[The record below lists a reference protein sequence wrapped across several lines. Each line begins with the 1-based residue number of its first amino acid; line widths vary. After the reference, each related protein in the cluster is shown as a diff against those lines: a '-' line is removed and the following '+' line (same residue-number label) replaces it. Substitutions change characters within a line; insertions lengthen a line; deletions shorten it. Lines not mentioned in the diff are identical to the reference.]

1 MILPVV
7 WCVLLVIFGIVA
19 NMFDIYYVPT
29 TPSLNRVGEVSE
41 VSNTKSKSLLEL
53 KITFGN
59 DRASTYS

>member
-1 MILPVV
+1 M
-7 WCVLLVIFGIVA
+7 LVIFGIVA

>member
-19 NMFDIYYVPT
+19 NMFDIYYVPS

-41 VSNTKSKSLLEL
+41 VSNTKSKALMNSQL
-53 KITFGN
+53 
-59 DRASTYS
+59 S